1 MTHMQ
6 QLVIILF
13 LGNVFFC
20 LAEGKL
26 RTMTEVLILLALNV
40 FQAFSDYALSYTKSF
55 FKLYISFQPE
65 HLIRL
70 FLKYSTGFEL

>member
-26 RTMTEVLILLALNV
+26 RTMTEVLILLALSV

-55 FKLYISFQPE
+55 FKY
-65 HLIRL
+65 L
-70 FLKYSTGFEL
+70 FSAWTSY